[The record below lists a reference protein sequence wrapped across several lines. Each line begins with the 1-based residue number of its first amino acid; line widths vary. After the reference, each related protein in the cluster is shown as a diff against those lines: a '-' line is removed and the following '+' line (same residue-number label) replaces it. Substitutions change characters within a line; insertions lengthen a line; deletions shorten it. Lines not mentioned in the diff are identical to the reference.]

1 MLIYDLFSSP
11 HNNDCSIF
19 GHTSILLFAPPFVP
33 RYFWCVRL
41 QYQLSKKA
49 VQRVR
54 LENVEEGVADTT
66 RTPSMDSLATEVA
79 GDSADSSVTVLGMD
93 DIEVHAGGEGE
104 KRVK

>member
-1 MLIYDLFSSP
+1 M
-11 HNNDCSIF
+11 
-19 GHTSILLFAPPFVP
+19 
-33 RYFWCVRL
+33 
-41 QYQLSKKA
+41 SKKA

-54 LENVEEGVADTT
+54 LENVEEGDTT